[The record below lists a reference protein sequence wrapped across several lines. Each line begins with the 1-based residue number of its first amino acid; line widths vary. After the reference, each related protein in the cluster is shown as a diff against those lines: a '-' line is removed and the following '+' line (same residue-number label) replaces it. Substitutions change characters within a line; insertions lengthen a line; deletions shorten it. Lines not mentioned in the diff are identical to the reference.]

1 MGRIQRQS
9 DSVQLSFIRL
19 MCAYWHNECS
29 LTVDEAILEC
39 GADNFETLIRNK
51 IIGTHD
57 SEFISISFLDEQ
69 LKGIKIIS
77 EVNRKSAFSRWNK
90 KGNATAS
97 DRNATASDS
106 SSSGMRTDA
115 DKIRKEKIIE
125 DKITERELIE
135 YAIGLKGDRFCEK
148 KLELLAKDAHQHYT
162 LNNWIQKNGN
172 EIKQPKLVF
181 YNNWFKKARDAGD
194 LFPRIGD
201 NLSPIL
207 T

>member
-1 MGRIQRQS
+1 MANNKKSFVAYCDWGEIFDELEDKDAGKLVKHLFDYVRDKKPSSDKLTQLLFITIQQTLKRDLENWETTRQS
-9 DSVQLSFIRL
+9 RSKAGKASAEARKNKKQQKPTNSTNVKSVQQNQQEPTKS
-19 MCAYWHNECS
+19 
-29 LTVDEAILEC
+29 TV
-39 GADNFETLIRNK
+39 
-51 IIGTHD
+51 
-57 SEFISISFLDEQ
+57 SVS
-69 LKGIKIIS
+69 
-77 EVNRKSAFSRWNK
+77 VNVS
-90 KGNATAS
+90 
-97 DRNATASDS
+97 
-106 SSSGMRTDA
+106 
-115 DKIRKEKIIE
+115 EKI
-125 DKITERELIE
+125 KERELIE